1 MKEITV
7 TKKDLSG
14 WLLCFFRY
22 SLGRH
27 TYITSVCCNDLMK
40 YWEVMSE
47 GYRKQI
53 IGDLDHYFE
62 CGLEGE
68 HDCDI
73 QSWEKLLE
81 FAKKNL
87 EQ

>member
-7 TKKDLSG
+7 TKKDLTV

-27 TYITSVCCNDLMK
+27 TYIVSTCCDDLRK
-40 YWEVMSE
+40 YWDIMPE

-53 IGDLDHYFE
+53 VDDLDHYFE
-62 CGLEGE
+62 HSLVYE

-73 QSWEKLLE
+73 RSWKGLLE
-81 FAKKNL
+81 FAKENL
-87 EQ
+87 